1 MKKMTPITAT
11 LSKLKAKLKA
21 MTSSKRSALLV
32 AALTTTLFISG
43 CKNIPPVTS
52 GMGSTQI
59 APWQKF
65 EQHLQVHNPEL
76 GKKLH
81 ISDIRSRTNNDL
93 LEINLS
99 LTSSYKKTLKLQYQF
114 TWFDIDGFVIEA
126 GKSPWQPLDLHG
138 MQTAT
143 VPGLAPTTQV
153 ASFSLYVREVP
164 EKFFKF

>member
-1 MKKMTPITAT
+1 MRKVKMITST
-11 LSKLKAKLKA
+11 
-21 MTSSKRSALLV
+21 TTKRSALLIV
-32 AALTTTLFISG
+32 ALTATLLISG
-43 CKNIPPVTS
+43 CKNVAPVTS
-52 GMGSTQI
+52 GMGSDQI
-59 APWQKF
+59 APGQKF
-65 EQHLQVHNPEL
+65 SKHLQVHNPEL

-81 ISDIRSRTNNDL
+81 ISDIRSRTSNEL

-99 LTSSYKKTLKLQYQF
+99 LTSTYEKTLKLQYQF
-114 TWFDIDGFVIEA
+114 TWFDNDGFVIEA
-126 GKSPWQPLDLHG
+126 GKNPWQPLDLHG

>member
-1 MKKMTPITAT
+1 MRKGT
-11 LSKLKAKLKA
+11 
-21 MTSSKRSALLV
+21 ALLFTV
-32 AALTTTLFISG
+32 LSTTLFLSA

-52 GMGSTQI
+52 GVGSEQI
-59 APWQKF
+59 APGQKF
-65 EQHLQVHNPEL
+65 SKHLQVHNPEL

-93 LEINLS
+93 LDINLS
-99 LTSSYKKTLKLQYQF
+99 LTSTYKKTLKLQYQF
-114 TWFDIDGFVIEA
+114 SWFDKDGFVIEA

-138 MQTAT
+138 MQTET
-143 VPGLAPTTQV
+143 VPGLAPTTNV